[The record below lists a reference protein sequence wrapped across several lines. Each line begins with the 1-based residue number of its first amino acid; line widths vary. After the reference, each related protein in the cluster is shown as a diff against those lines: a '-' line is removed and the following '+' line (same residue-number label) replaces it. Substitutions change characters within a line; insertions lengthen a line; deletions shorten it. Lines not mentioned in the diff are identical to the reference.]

1 MVFKSLRPFAM
12 DESGL
17 SIERV
22 KSILTH
28 SYRNASSG
36 TIKPSTIIAWKL
48 RIILQNTFE
57 RVISIRAVT
66 GKNFLLIR

>member
-1 MVFKSLRPFAM
+1 MVFKTLRPCTAM
-12 DESGL
+12 DASGL
-17 SIERV
+17 SIESV

-36 TIKPSTIIAWKL
+36 TIKPSTIAWKL

-57 RVISIRAVT
+57 RVIGISVVT